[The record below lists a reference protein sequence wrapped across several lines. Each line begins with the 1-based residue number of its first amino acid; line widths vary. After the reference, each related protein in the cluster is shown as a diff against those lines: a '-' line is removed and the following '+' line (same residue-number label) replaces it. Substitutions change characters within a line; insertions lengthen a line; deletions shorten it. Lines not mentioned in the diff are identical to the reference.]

1 MGYTH
6 GTVWTKDLIAQKIR
20 ETVKALKLSS
30 MPTRKQFVK
39 YYGDDKLT
47 DKISKTLGYYGW
59 AKELDLPIQSN
70 DTLKGKIS
78 EKYAADLL
86 NNRGYETLQMAQNY
100 PYDLLVNHVVKV
112 DVKYSNLYHG
122 RQGNFYSYAL
132 RKKYPTCDI
141 YMLIANSDSG
151 EKKIYILPSKDAI
164 QLQIG
169 IGEYSSIYDKYLNRY
184 DIIDQYLKLYSEIA

>member
-47 DKISKTLGYYGW
+47 NKISKTLGYYGW
-59 AKELDLPIQSN
+59 AKELGLPVQAN

-86 NNRGYETLQMAQNY
+86 SNHGYEALQMAQNY

-122 RQGNFYSYAL
+122 PQGNFYSYAL

-141 YMLIANSDSG
+141 YMLIANADNQQ
-151 EKKIYILPSKDAI
+151 KLIYLLPSKDAI

-169 IGEYSSIYDKYLNRY
+169 IGEHKSIYDKYLNRY